1 MGPVAQAVLVCI
13 SFGNGYGVSRM
24 LDRKAEG
31 RRFDPGPGHSMIN
44 WWMRTVASCAAFAAV
59 LSVAASKFLDGGLIE
74 DPTREQQVLDAV
86 AGEATD
92 RDIDPAYVTTVFRDQ
107 IDATTAIQYTR
118 LAQWKFDP
126 AVAPVDAPD
135 LSASRSTIDGLNRTM
150 VTEMADEWQVLHSPM
165 CRADLDA
172 AKVAVIHARGLDP
185 LYRQAVDF
193 ATRNYCR

>member
-1 MGPVAQAVLVCI
+1 M
-13 SFGNGYGVSRM
+13 
-24 LDRKAEG
+24 
-31 RRFDPGPGHSMIN
+31 
-44 WWMRTVASCAAFAAV
+44 
-59 LSVAASKFLDGGLIE
+59 
-74 DPTREQQVLDAV
+74 LDAV
-86 AGEATD
+86 AGQATD
-92 RDIDPAYVTTVFRDQ
+92 RDIDPAYVTAVFRDQ

-126 AVAPVDAPD
+126 AVAPADAPD

-172 AKVAVIHARGLDP
+172 AKAAVIQARGLDP

>member
-1 MGPVAQAVLVCI
+1 
-13 SFGNGYGVSRM
+13 
-24 LDRKAEG
+24 
-31 RRFDPGPGHSMIN
+31 MIN
-44 WWMRTVASCAAFAAV
+44 WLMRTVASCAALAAV
-59 LSVAASKFLDGGLIE
+59 LSVAPAASGQPPNPLFPLVDAAAQRLQVAEPVAASKFLDGGLIE

-86 AGEATD
+86 AGQATD
-92 RDIDPAYVTTVFRDQ
+92 RAIDPAYVTTVFRDQ

-172 AKVAVIHARGLDP
+172 AKVAVTHARGLDP

>member
-1 MGPVAQAVLVCI
+1 
-13 SFGNGYGVSRM
+13 
-24 LDRKAEG
+24 
-31 RRFDPGPGHSMIN
+31 MIN
-44 WWMRTVASCAAFAAV
+44 WLMRTVASCAAFAAV
-59 LSVAASKFLDGGLIE
+59 LSVAPAASGQPPNPLFPLVDAAAQRLQVAEPVAASKFLDGGLIE

-86 AGEATD
+86 AGQATD